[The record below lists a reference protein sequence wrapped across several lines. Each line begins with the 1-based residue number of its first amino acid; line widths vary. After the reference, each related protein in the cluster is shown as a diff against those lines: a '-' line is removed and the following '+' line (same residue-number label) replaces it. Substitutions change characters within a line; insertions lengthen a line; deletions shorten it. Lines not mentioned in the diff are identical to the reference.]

1 MLIAGLSLIGC
12 GPKNTF
18 EYEGNPIVRDNYT
31 ADPAP
36 MVASDGRLYVFC
48 GHDECFEDR
57 PGYEGQYGFN
67 ITEWLCYSTEDMQTW
82 TDHGVVMKPTDFSW
96 AVGEAWASQA
106 VEGPDGKYYFYVST
120 QCGDPNCKAVGVAV
134 ADRPEGPYVD
144 AIGKPLIL
152 DSMTDNGPRGWWND
166 IDPTVMIDD
175 DGTPWMSWGNGTC
188 FLVKLKKN
196 MVELDGEIMVL
207 PMDNYVEGPWI
218 YKRDGHYY
226 NVYASMGRGSET
238 ISYAMAENIEGPW
251 TNMGELSGMA
261 KDSFTIHPGVIDY
274 KGKSYLFYHN
284 STLSLDGYGPATGR
298 RSICVD
304 EMFYNADGTIRPVV
318 QTRAG
323 IKTLVPAE
331 KGAFETRKYRN
342 VFVEAGYSPEEVD
355 RKVNEV
361 FEEVFFGSD
370 KVYFEVGDDMA
381 YVSDVKNND
390 VRTEGMSYGMMVA
403 VQMDRKDIFDK
414 LFRWCKKY
422 MQHQDGPLEGYFA
435 WSCKVDGTRNAQ
447 GPASDGELY
456 YVTSLLFASNRWGD
470 DTGIDYKAEARH
482 ILDCAFAKDGSKR
495 VNNFINTEHK
505 LITFTP
511 DSWGYTFTDPSYHIP
526 AFYEVWARWADD
538 GRADFWNECAAASR
552 EYLHKATHPQ
562 TGLNPDQSNYD
573 GTIRSFRGRHFGSG
587 NFRYDSWRVPMNIAM
602 DYSWSCADKE
612 WQREYGEKIQNFF
625 YSQGINDFVDQYRV
639 DGTLP
644 SEDEILPAGTWTKA
658 LRHSVGLV
666 STVSAATL
674 LTDHAIN
681 REFVDALWE
690 SKNVPFEDGYFDA
703 YYDGLLRLFAF
714 MHMSGKYQIIFPEK

>member
-207 PMDNYVEGPWI
+207 PMENYTEGPWL
-218 YKRDGHYY
+218 YKCDGHYY
-226 NVYASMGRGSET
+226 NVYASMGPGRET
-238 ISYAMAENIEGPW
+238 ISYAMAENVEGPW

-361 FEEVFFGSD
+361 FEEVFFGPD

-552 EYLHKATHPQ
+552 EYLHKTTHPQ

>member
-207 PMDNYVEGPWI
+207 PMENYTEGPWL

-226 NVYASMGRGSET
+226 NVYASMGPGRET
-238 ISYAMAENIEGPW
+238 ISYAMAENVEGPW

-361 FEEVFFGSD
+361 FEEVFFGPD

-538 GRADFWNECAAASR
+538 GRADFWNECATASR